1 MNNFRKRSFII
12 LMLLSL
18 VLVFGGCTSNQGT
31 SAISN
36 TPAATVYPL
45 TITDDMGNK
54 VIIDKEPSKIVS
66 LAPSSTEILFALG
79 SGSKVVGR
87 SKYDNYPAEA
97 NSIAVV
103 GGFSKPNTELITK
116 LEPEVVFAAKT
127 SLSDEAK
134 KLLESQGIKVV
145 IFNPANIDGVYADI
159 KIAGEICNAQANAKE
174 ITDSMQ
180 TKREE
185 IIDKIKNVSAKKVFA
200 DLGDFYSVGKSSF
213 IGSIL
218 TELKA
223 DNIASQTS
231 GQWPQLTVEQIV
243 SSDPDVYISLSTSLN
258 DLKAISGL
266 SSTTAFKNGDVQVID
281 YGTVNNDI
289 MQRPGPRIIDGLE
302 LYAKKI
308 YPDEFK

>member
-1 MNNFRKRSFII
+1 
-12 LMLLSL
+12 MLLSL

-36 TPAATVYPL
+36 KPAATVYPL

-54 VIIDKEPSKIVS
+54 VTIDKEPSKIVS

-79 SGSKVVGR
+79 AGSKVVGR
-87 SKYDNYPAEA
+87 SKFDNYPAQA

-116 LEPEVVFAAKT
+116 LEPQVVFAAKT
-127 SLSDEAK
+127 SMGDEAK

-159 KIAGEICNAQANAKE
+159 KIAGEICNTQAKAKE

-185 IIDKIKNVSAKKVFA
+185 IIDKIKNVSTKKVFV
-200 DLGDFYSVGKSSF
+200 DLGDFYSVGKNSF

-243 SSDPDVYISLSTSLN
+243 SSDPDVYISLSSSLN

-302 LYAKKI
+302 LYAKTI